1 VRETVLK
8 KNENRDDAAIFG
20 AKTTVRV
27 LFYVLIAVVLIFLG
41 RTAYSYGYAVFN
53 EQSVESSPGTDVEVT
68 IPDGASARQIGKILK
83 KNGLIKDIGVFVL
96 QERLSA
102 YHGKLQGGTYT
113 LNTSETADEM
123 LAILAGDTDS
133 DSEASDG

>member
-1 VRETVLK
+1 MK

-41 RTAYSYGYAVFN
+41 RTAYSYGYVVFN

-68 IPDGASARQIGKILK
+68 IPDGASARQIGSILK
-83 KNGLIKDIGVFVL
+83 KNGLIKDVGVFVL